1 MSVGQLKDTMD
12 AMKEKC
18 VRNAESFSN
27 YMDGKASMEEQMVV
41 FDSLKEALHK
51 EFPDLSDA
59 DLNVKAT
66 NIKNS
71 ISEDKE

>member
-1 MSVGQLKDTMD
+1 MG
-12 AMKEKC
+12 
-18 VRNAESFSN
+18 
-27 YMDGKASMEEQMVV
+27 V